1 MSATACGTVRDRL
14 PEWAA
19 GLLPLREAGELEA
32 HLATCEAC
40 RGEAEVVRMLLEVRP
55 EPSSDL
61 AVRITAA
68 LAEAGAPGGLG
79 RARRAGA
86 HRLLRGLRP
95 AWALPAAAVLV
106 LALGTALFLDREGGD
121 ESPPTVAAVDLLADS
136 WLWEESMVAGAPT
149 LESLSDEELARLLE
163 ELEG

>member
-1 MSATACGTVRDRL
+1 MSATACETVRDRL

-19 GLLPLREAGELEA
+19 GLLPPGEVRELEA
-32 HLATCEAC
+32 HLSTCGAC
-40 RGEAEVVRMLLEVRP
+40 RGEAEVVRMLLDARP

-61 AVRITAA
+61 AARIAAA
-68 LAEAGAPGGLG
+68 LPETRMRVEVG
-79 RARRAGA
+79 RVGRRAARRF
-86 HRLLRGLRP
+86 LPGLRP